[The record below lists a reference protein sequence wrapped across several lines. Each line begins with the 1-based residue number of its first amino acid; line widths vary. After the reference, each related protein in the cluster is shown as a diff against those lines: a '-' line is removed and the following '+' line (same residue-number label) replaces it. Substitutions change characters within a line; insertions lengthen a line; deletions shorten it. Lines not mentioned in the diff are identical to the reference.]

1 MTRYPRWK
9 FYLLM
14 AVLFVCG
21 LYALPNLYPDVPAI
35 QITSADAGGE
45 VSANTQARVLQTLDD
60 AGLDHGVGEVIGTSW
75 LVRLDSNEAQLR
87 AKEMAENMLGANYV
101 VALNLAPTTPDW
113 LRAIGAS
120 PMNLGLD
127 LRGGVHFLIQ
137 VDVNAAIQS
146 RLEAWTG
153 EVKLLLKDAGIRY
166 RDVEVTERTRP
177 DGEIERGLKITV
189 AEEASA
195 ESAATLITS
204 KLNEFSF
211 KDTDDLAET
220 VELILTP
227 QAIKSI
233 QDYAVDQNRTSLNN
247 RVNELGVGEPVVQRE
262 GADRIVV
269 QLPGIQDAAQARRIL
284 GRTATL
290 EFRLV
295 AHEFGA
301 GRAATGIAPPGTEI
315 FPFKGGGR
323 PVILRK
329 QAIVTG
335 DEVTN
340 AQMGFD
346 AQSGT
351 PEVNITLDGTGARQ
365 MQRITGKDVGNPM
378 GVLFVETK
386 TEVERYVDEDGK
398 RQIRNNTTTEKYVI
412 NVATIQD
419 TLGSRF
425 RITGLDSPAEA
436 AELALLLRSGSLAA
450 PMFIIEERTIGP
462 SLGADNI
469 KAGFN
474 SMLLGMALVLAFMA
488 IWYKVFG
495 LVANV
500 ALLGNLVIIVG
511 VMSLIPGATLTL
523 PGIAGIVLTVGMA
536 VDANVLIFEQIKQ
549 SLKNGLTPLQ
559 AIDAGFERAFSTI
572 VDANITTIIAA
583 IILFAAGTGTVQGFA
598 VTLFIGILTSM
609 FTAIVGT
616 RSIIELIYGRAGRA
630 PSKLSI

>member
-9 FYLLM
+9 FFLL
-14 AVLFVCG
+14 LTTLLVCG

-35 QITSADAGGE
+35 QISSADAGGE
-45 VSANTQARVLQTLDD
+45 VSANVQARVLELLDQKEL
-60 AGLDHGVGEVIGTSW
+60 AHGPGEIIGSSW
-75 LVRLDSNEAQLR
+75 LVRLDSNEAQLL
-87 AKEMAENMLGANYV
+87 AKEVAEEMLGDNYV
-101 VALNLAPTTPDW
+101 VALNLAPTTPKW
-113 LRAIGAS
+113 LRAVGAS

-137 VDVNAAIQS
+137 VDVDAALAS
-146 RLEAWTG
+146 RLEAWSG
-153 EVKLLLKDAGIRY
+153 EVKLLLKEEGIRY
-166 RDVEVTERTRP
+166 RSVEVQNRERP
-177 DGEIERGLKITV
+177 DGEVEHGLRIFM
-189 AEEASA
+189 AS
-195 ESAATLITS
+195 EQDTDQAATLIS
-204 KLNEFSF
+204 GKLREFVR
-211 KDTDDLAET
+211 KDVDDDPNTL
-220 VELILTP
+220 ELILTA
-227 QAIKSI
+227 QAIKAL

-247 RVNELGVGEPVVQRE
+247 RVNELGVGEPVVQRQ

-295 AHEFGA
+295 AHEFGSN
-301 GRAATGIAPPGTEI
+301 RAMTGVAPPGTEI
-315 FPFKGGGR
+315 FPMRNGGM
-323 PVILRK
+323 PQILRR

-346 AQSGT
+346 PDDGS
-351 PEVNITLDGTGARQ
+351 PLVSITLDATGARN
-365 MQRITGKDVGNPM
+365 MKRTTEKNVGNPM
-378 GVLFVETK
+378 AVLFIETK
-386 TEVERYVDEDGK
+386 TDIERYVDEQGK
-398 RQIRNNTTTEKYVI
+398 AQRRNVTTTEKYVI
-412 NVATIQD
+412 NVATIR
-419 TLGSRF
+419 GVFSSRF
-425 RITGLDSPAEA
+425 QITGLDSPAEA
-436 AELALLLRSGSLAA
+436 SELALLLRSGSLAA

-474 SMLLGMALVLAFMA
+474 SMVLGMVLVLAFMA

-500 ALLGNLVIIVG
+500 ALLGNLVIIIG
-511 VMSLIPGATLTL
+511 IMSMIPGATLTL

-549 SLKNGLTPLQ
+549 SLKNGLSPLQ
-559 AIDAGFERAFSTI
+559 AIDAGFDRAFSTI

-616 RSIIELIYGRAGRA
+616 RSIVELIYGRAGRA